1 MRANLPD
8 FYYLTHFHEFLSHL
22 KTKSADL
29 LRESDLAF
37 LNDFQALPK
46 AQQALVVRLMNRSQR
61 WVRRE
66 SLNYAELPNWSVA
79 LAALEQHQWVVTASA
94 TLTSRELL
102 GFLRTLTKD
111 ELQQL
116 CVQISSSKSNNL
128 PKSAAKTRWIAA
140 CQDLTLNELRNRDIT
155 SEFVA
160 LADPIADR
168 MRYLLF
174 IYFGRTETD
183 FKQFSLRDLGI
194 RPTHEEAHVNTESSL
209 RFESIEAAESALYY
223 SELRQQL
230 SDPVVELDSLDD
242 INAWPLPI
250 GARAERLALSC
261 RFRWG
266 EAIKGSDP
274 TRACNVWEATA
285 HPKAQEQAVRLLYQL
300 GEQER
305 AIALAEAI
313 IRDPL
318 DDTLALFAEDFV
330 ARKVGGKRTSVL
342 TDLLRDALPEIPVDE
357 AYRGNVEQGV
367 VAWHARHDAQC
378 FHSENNVWRAMF
390 ALYFWSE
397 LIESP
402 QGGFVSEFDR
412 TPRLL
417 QTGEFYAVMQSEIE
431 QRLQYFSQS
440 QQASRYIQKQFTQ
453 HYGRLTNLFYW
464 HSDLLQQLLLL
475 MQAPA
480 QALENHLRAMCKD
493 YFAFTDGYPDIVGKE
508 GAKEVFLEEVKA
520 PGDQLRRNQ
529 ARMIQ
534 HLRSTGFT
542 VDIRPVVWQIDSD
555 QPYVVIDVETTGGGR
570 DYHRITEVAV
580 VRIEQGEI
588 VAQWSQLLNPERRI
602 PHAITQLTGISN
614 EMVADAPLFAEQA
627 DTFLDLCAGAI
638 FVAHNV
644 NFDYGFIRR
653 EFDRMGRTFR
663 MPKLCTVQLARK
675 HLAKLSSYRLSAL
688 CEAYNID
695 LTNHHRALADA
706 RATAE
711 LFLLIQSHR
720 LGYQTAQ

>member
-1 MRANLPD
+1 MRTNLPD

-22 KTKSADL
+22 TTKSGEL
-29 LRESDLAF
+29 LRATDLTF
-37 LNDFQALPK
+37 LHDFQALERE
-46 AQQALVVRLMNRSQR
+46 QQALVVRIINRSQP

-66 SLNYAELPNWSVA
+66 SLNYAELPNWQLA
-79 LAALEQHQWVVTASA
+79 LAALEQDEWVVTASA
-94 TLTSRELL
+94 TLSSNKLP
-102 GFLRTLTKD
+102 GFLRILTKG

-116 CVQISSSKSNNL
+116 HAETSLTNSSSP
-128 PKSAAKTRWIAA
+128 PKSATKARWITA
-140 CQDLTLNELRNRDIT
+140 CQELTLNELRDAAIT
-155 SEFVA
+155 CEFVA
-160 LADPIADR
+160 LAEPLAARI
-168 MRYLLF
+168 RYLLF

-194 RPTHEEAHVNTESSL
+194 RPTHEEVHVNTESSL

-230 SDPVVELDSLDD
+230 GDPAVTLDSLDD
-242 INAWPLPI
+242 INAWPPPI

-266 EAIKGSDP
+266 EAIKATDP
-274 TRACNVWEATA
+274 ASACDVWQSTA
-285 HPKAQEQAVRLLYQL
+285 HPKAQEQAVRLLYQR

-330 ARKVGGKRTSVL
+330 ARKVGGKRTSIL
-342 TDLLRDALPEIPVDE
+342 TDLLRDALAEIPIDE

-367 VAWHARHDAQC
+367 VAWHARHGAQC
-378 FHSENNVWRAMF
+378 FHCENNVWRAMF

-397 LIESP
+397 LMESP

-417 QTGEFYAVMQSEIE
+417 QTGEFYTVMQTEVE

-440 QQASRYIQKQFTQ
+440 QQAFKHIQKHFTQ
-453 HYGRLTNLFYW
+453 HYGRLTSLFHW
-464 HSDLLQQLLLL
+464 HSDLLQQLSVL
-475 MQAPA
+475 MEAPA

-493 YFAFTDGYPDIVGKE
+493 YFAFTDGYPDLLGK
-508 GAKEVFLEEVKA
+508 GAKGVFLEEVKA

-529 ARMIQ
+529 ARIIQ
-534 HLRSTGFT
+534 HLRSVGFT
-542 VDIRPVVWQIDSD
+542 VDIRPIVWQIDSD

-614 EMVADAPLFAEQA
+614 EMVVDAPLFAEQA
-627 DTFLDLCAGAI
+627 DTFLALCEGAI

-653 EFDRMGRTFR
+653 EFDRLGRAFR

-695 LTNHHRALADA
+695 LINHHRALADA

-720 LGYQTAQ
+720 LGCQTAP

>member
-29 LRESDLAF
+29 LRETDRTF
-37 LNDFQALPK
+37 LNAFQALAK
-46 AQQALVVRLMNRSQR
+46 EQQALVVRLVNRSQP
-61 WVRRE
+61 WVRRA
-66 SLNYAELPNWSVA
+66 SLNYSELTNWKGALSV
-79 LAALEQHQWVVTASA
+79 LEQQQWVVTASA
-94 TLTSRELL
+94 TLTSSKLQS
-102 GFLRTLTKD
+102 FLHTLTKA
-111 ELQQL
+111 ELQRIY
-116 CVQISSSKSNNL
+116 VEVSSSNSRNL
-128 PKSAAKTRWIAA
+128 PFSAAKAHWIAA
-140 CQDLTLNELRNRDIT
+140 CQALTLNQLQSAAIT

-160 LADPIADR
+160 LADPVAARI
-168 MRYLLF
+168 RYLLF

-194 RPTHEEAHVNTESSL
+194 RPTHEEAHVNSESLL
-209 RFESIEAAESALYY
+209 RFETIEAAESALYY

-230 SDPVVELDSLDD
+230 ADSTLALAAFDD
-242 INAWPLPI
+242 IDTWPTPI
-250 GARAERLALSC
+250 GPRAERLALSC

-266 EAIKGSDP
+266 EAIKDSDP
-274 TRACNVWEATA
+274 ALACDVWEATA
-285 HPKAQEQAVRLLYQL
+285 HPKAQEQAVRLLYQC

-318 DDTLALFAEDFV
+318 DDSLALFAEDFV
-330 ARKVGGKRTSVL
+330 ARKVGGKRTSIL

-367 VAWHARHDAQC
+367 VAWHERHGAHC
-378 FHSENNVWRAMF
+378 FHGENNVWRALF

-397 LIESP
+397 LMESP

-417 QTGEFYAVMQSEIE
+417 QTGEFYAVMQTEIE
-431 QRLQYFSQS
+431 QQLQYFSQS
-440 QQASRYIQKQFTQ
+440 QQAFRHIQKQFTV
-453 HYGRLTNLFYW
+453 HYGRVTNLFHW
-464 HSDLLQQLLLL
+464 HSDLLRQLTVL

-480 QALENHLRAMCKD
+480 PALENHLRAMCKD
-493 YFAFTDGYPDIVGKE
+493 YFAFTDGYPDLLGKRAN
-508 GAKEVFLEEVKA
+508 GFFLEEVKA

-534 HLRSTGFT
+534 HLRAIGFT
-542 VDIRPVVWQIDSD
+542 VGIRPILWQIDSE

-588 VAQWSQLLNPERRI
+588 VAQWSQLINPERRI

-614 EMVADAPLFAEQA
+614 EMVADAPLFAEQV
-627 DTFLDLCAGAI
+627 DTFLALCEGAI

-653 EFDRMGRTFR
+653 EFERLGRTFR

-688 CEAYNID
+688 CEAYDID

-720 LGYQTAQ
+720 LGSQTAP